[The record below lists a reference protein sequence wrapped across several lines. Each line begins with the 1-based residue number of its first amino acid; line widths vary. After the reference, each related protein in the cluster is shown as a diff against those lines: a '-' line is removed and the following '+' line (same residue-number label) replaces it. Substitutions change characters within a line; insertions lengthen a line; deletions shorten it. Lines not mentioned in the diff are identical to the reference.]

1 MPYSRFS
8 VSSFFLLLLSN
19 LPLTQALFAQQAG
32 AEASS
37 AVETIT
43 LHAAIE
49 RAEASEPMYA
59 SAVADSRVAALDKS
73 IARAGLLPTAV
84 AHNQFLFTQANGSQ
98 DRIGQV
104 ANTSAPIFI
113 ANNAVHEYLSEAS
126 VTETLGLAQ
135 WNALTLANAYA
146 ARARAEL
153 EIARRGLVATVV
165 QLYYAVA
172 AAQQKLAAATEA
184 LDEAQHF
191 LTMTEEREQG
201 REAAHA
207 DVVRAQ
213 LQQQQRSRDVVDVKL
228 LAAKASLDLGVLLY
242 PDPRT
247 PFRTEASA
255 PSVLPDRS
263 TVEADAA
270 KNNAEL
276 KSALASLRVSE
287 AEITAARALLLPDLA
302 LNYTYGIDAPQF
314 SNMGPNG
321 SRNLG
326 YSASA
331 TVDFPLWDWLATQH
345 KVKQSQIRRDVV
357 KIALSATQRRLIANL
372 AEFYDEAAAARD
384 QLASL
389 ELSATTARESLRLT
403 KMRYTGG
410 EGSVLEVVDAQNALL
425 TSESAQADGTVRYEM
440 ALANLQTLT
449 GRF

>member
-357 KIALSATQRRLIANL
+357 KVALSATQRRLIANL

>member
-1 MPYSRFS
+1 MRYLRFPVTS
-8 VSSFFLLLLSN
+8 LFLLLLSN
-19 LPLTQALFAQQAG
+19 LTFTDLLLAQQAG
-32 AEASS
+32 ADASS

-59 SAVADSRVAALDKS
+59 SAMADNRVAGLDKS

-113 ANNAVHEYLSEAS
+113 ANNAVHEYLSLVS

-135 WNALTLANAYA
+135 WNALTLADAYA
-146 ARARAEL
+146 ARAKAEL

-191 LTMTEEREQG
+191 LTMTEEREQA

-213 LQQQQRSRDVVDVKL
+213 LQQQQRSRDVVDIKL

-247 PFRTEASA
+247 PFKTEVST

-263 TVEADAA
+263 AVEADAV

-276 KSALASLRVSE
+276 KSALASLRASE
-287 AEITAARALLLPDLA
+287 AEITAARARLLPDLA

-314 SNMGPNG
+314 SNLGPNG

-326 YSASA
+326 YSTGA

-345 KVKQSQIRRDVV
+345 KVKQSQIRRDVAKV
-357 KIALSATQRRLIANL
+357 ALSATQRRLIANL

-384 QLASL
+384 QLASV

-410 EGSVLEVVDAQNALL
+410 EGSVLEVVDAQNTLL
-425 TSESAQADGTVRYEM
+425 MSESAQADGTVRYEL